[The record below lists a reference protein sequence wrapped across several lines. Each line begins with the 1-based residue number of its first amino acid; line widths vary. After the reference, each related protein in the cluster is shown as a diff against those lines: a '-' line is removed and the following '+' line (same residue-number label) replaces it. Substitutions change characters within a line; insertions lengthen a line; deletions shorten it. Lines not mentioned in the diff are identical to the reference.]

1 MPFRTTIF
9 MVPIALA
16 AGCADPQSP
25 QTTAD
30 QRRRLFDSI
39 AAERIQI
46 MAPFTQP
53 ASFDDD
59 PIPDGIEVALAALD
73 RQGEPTKIAGQIVFE
88 LYSYRR
94 AAADPKGTQI
104 QTWQLALADDQ
115 DQQTY
120 WHHATQMYEFP
131 LRVNLSSLPKSRKF
145 VLLARYSNPWN
156 EYLEDQVEIDLSSM
170 VYELKEQLRD
180 SVKPP

>member
-1 MPFRTTIF
+1 MPFKTMSI

-16 AGCADPQSP
+16 VGCANPQGS

-30 QRRRLFDSI
+30 GRRRLFDSI

-46 MAPFTQP
+46 KAPFTQP

-59 PIPDGIEVALAALD
+59 PIPDGIEVSLAALD
-73 RQGEPTKIAGQIVFE
+73 RQGEPTKLAGQIVFE
-88 LYSYRR
+88 LYSYRQ

-131 LRVNLSSLPKSRKF
+131 LRVDLSSLPQSRKF

-156 EYLEDQVEIDLSSM
+156 EYLEDQVEIDLSSV
-170 VYELKEQLRD
+170 VYDLKEQLRG
-180 SVKPP
+180 PETE